1 MQLQITTDKFHLIRH
16 YQCGTSKLYQCDT
29 FRPILHSQ
37 ILIQMYNTCINFGF
51 VSELS
56 FLDYEKLATWS
67 FGRMIRIL

>member
-37 ILIQMYNTCINFGF
+37 ILICINFGF

-56 FLDYEKLATWS
+56 FFDYEKLATWS